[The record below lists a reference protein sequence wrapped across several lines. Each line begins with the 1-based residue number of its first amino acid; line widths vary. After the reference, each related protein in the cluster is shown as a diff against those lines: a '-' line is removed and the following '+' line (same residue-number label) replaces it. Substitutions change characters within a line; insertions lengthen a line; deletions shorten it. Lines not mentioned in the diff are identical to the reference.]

1 MPSGGKRV
9 GAGRPVGTGKY
20 EGNTK
25 TIRVPLGIMES
36 IQYCI
41 EKKGVLEKEY
51 PLFLNK
57 VQAGFPSPAD
67 DHVDKMISLDRHL
80 VKNPNSTFFLK
91 VTGDSMVE
99 AAILPGDLMIVDRS
113 IPAVHGKIV
122 IASINDELT
131 VKRLYQKNG
140 QIKLIPENKNYAPII
155 IENEAEL
162 KIWGVVTNVIHQ
174 V

>member
-1 MPSGGKRV
+1 MVSGGKRN
-9 GAGRPVGTGKY
+9 GAGRPAGKGKY
-20 EGNTK
+20 GSGSK
-25 TIRVPLGIMES
+25 IIRVPVEIIDS
-36 IQYCI
+36 IQEFI
-41 EKKGVLEKEY
+41 GNKGVLEKEY

-80 VKNPNSTFFLK
+80 VKNPAATFFLK
-91 VTGDSMVE
+91 VTGDSMIE
-99 AAILPGDLMIVDRS
+99 ASILPGDLMIVDRS
-113 IPAVHGKIV
+113 IEARHGKIV
-122 IASINDELT
+122 IASVNNELT
-131 VKRLYQKNG
+131 VKRLYHKNG
-140 QIKLIPENKNYAPII
+140 EIKLIPENKKYSPII